1 MTATLEE
8 IINLT
13 QEITSKS
20 DQLVS
25 KISELSYS
33 VANSNSVSPFIY
45 GFSIFILACFVG
57 YFVVWK
63 VTPALH
69 TPLMSVTNAIS
80 AVIIVG
86 AIITLGTTNE
96 FNFVAIISFLAI
108 IMASINIIGG
118 FLVTSKMLAMFKK

>member
-13 QEITSKS
+13 QEITAKS

-25 KISELSYS
+25 KIAELSYS
-33 VANSNSVSPFIY
+33 VANNNSVSPFIY